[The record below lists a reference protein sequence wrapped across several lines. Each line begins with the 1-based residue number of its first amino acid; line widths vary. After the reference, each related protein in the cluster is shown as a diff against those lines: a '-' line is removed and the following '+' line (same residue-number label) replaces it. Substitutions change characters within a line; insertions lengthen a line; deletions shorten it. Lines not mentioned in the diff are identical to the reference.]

1 MSVAPKNIAATLTTC
16 NQIRISK
23 KFLLILLTRT
33 ILKPVVF
40 NFFCRPIDGHA
51 ETALNDREINGVP
64 PFAFVFY
71 VRHQICQEKMF
82 QQHFTCKQ
90 LSTKR
95 LDMRSNA
102 AAAVEIRTRLLSSKV
117 PLNYSNNRV
126 IVSEHPKRYARC
138 KHDPRHFENKRSYK
152 SDPIKTIFQNLA
164 DVPWMRMCNVNPA
177 LCKVVLLGCQDLP
190 CQSCNNKVIHNE
202 QM

>member
-1 MSVAPKNIAATLTTC
+1 MWIADRFPTFHVLMPHPWEPIHVKTNSHKLILRKNVSWMSFSHATVCSEGTNTTNSNKFKLVCRLLQKNIAATLTTC

-90 LSTKR
+90 FVNQEIGYEKQCCR
-95 LDMRSNA
+95 RSWD
-102 AAAVEIRTRLLSSKV
+102 S
-117 PLNYSNNRV
+117 
-126 IVSEHPKRYARC
+126 YAI
-138 KHDPRHFENKRSYK
+138 
-152 SDPIKTIFQNLA
+152 IK
-164 DVPWMRMCNVNPA
+164 
-177 LCKVVLLGCQDLP
+177 
-190 CQSCNNKVIHNE
+190 
-202 QM
+202 